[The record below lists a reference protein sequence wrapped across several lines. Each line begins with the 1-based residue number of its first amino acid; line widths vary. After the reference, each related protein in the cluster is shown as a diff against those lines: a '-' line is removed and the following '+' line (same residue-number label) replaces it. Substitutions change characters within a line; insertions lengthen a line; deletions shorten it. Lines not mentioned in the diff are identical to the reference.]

1 MDRGGPRISLDERLP
16 KDPVPRGASGCGARV
31 VDSPG
36 VPGWAMSLTAGTTRS
51 RRVTL
56 QLQRD
61 STPMRVDCDIVV
73 RTGRDSALV
82 SVEVDGERDWTVES
96 LDAAVGQM
104 ISLSLGGLRE
114 TAFGEP
120 VRLWNFVP
128 GIGEPMGDG
137 LDRYRVFNIARHR
150 VFCDWFGQAA
160 IDAGQIPTA
169 SCVGHAGLVL
179 ATHALGAR
187 RASVPVENPRQ
198 IPAFAYSS
206 RFGPRPPCFSR
217 AGLVEVGEAKGER
230 LLMVAGTSSVL
241 GEESVHDG
249 SLEAQLRETVLN
261 LRAVVAHGRRIG
273 GASRDGQV
281 APQLSGVRAT
291 RVYHRRSQDRHA
303 IEQALPPELVSDTD
317 VEFVLADICR
327 PELLVEIEIVVDVPR
342 A

>member
-1 MDRGGPRISLDERLP
+1 MDPGGPRISLDGQLL
-16 KDPVPRGASGCGARV
+16 KDRIPQSAPARGARV
-31 VDSPG
+31 ADSPT
-36 VPGWAMSLTAGTTRS
+36 VPGWAMSLSAGTMLS

-56 QLQRD
+56 QLQREG
-61 STPMRVDCDIVV
+61 SPSPVDCDIVV
-73 RTGRDSALV
+73 RTGRDAALV
-82 SVEVDGERDWTVES
+82 SVEVDGESDWTIES

-114 TAFGEP
+114 TPFGEP

-150 VFCDWFGQAA
+150 TFCDWFGEAA
-160 IDAGQIPTA
+160 IQQGQIPTA

-179 ATHALGAR
+179 STHALGAR
-187 RASVPVENPRQ
+187 SASVPVENPRQ

-217 AGLVEVGEAKGER
+217 AGLVELGGVDGDR

-261 LRAVVAHGRRIG
+261 LRAVVAHARQTG
-273 GASRDGQV
+273 GASRDGQL

-291 RVYHRRSQDRHA
+291 RVYHRRAQDRHA
-303 IEQALPPELVSDTD
+303 LERALPPELVADAD